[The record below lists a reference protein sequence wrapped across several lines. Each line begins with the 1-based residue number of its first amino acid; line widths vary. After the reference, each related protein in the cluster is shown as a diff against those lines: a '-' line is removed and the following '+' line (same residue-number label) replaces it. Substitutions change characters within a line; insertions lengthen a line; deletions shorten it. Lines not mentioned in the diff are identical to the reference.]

1 MTNTIPLDDWLH
13 VIDDEYLR
21 TFVREGGASI
31 KFAVASDGLRLEL
44 ADRLKS
50 RCRESNYTFVE
61 LDAAGLRAYM
71 PQDLFF
77 NLAAQVDWRR
87 LARQAILNI
96 AGRLGHRVDRIDPG
110 DSQNVFHA
118 IAAADGLDA
127 QFIMIPIWRGIQD
140 EVFKSPRMARDFRV
154 AMTHL
159 CREENSKPGMASYY
173 GGKPLL
179 DWLTGAETKI
189 GPLKPFF
196 IYATINRAT
205 ARAFLESAFYWIRY
219 VTGSG
224 TVVMLD
230 NSRVLLAKN
239 PKDGKRY
246 YTRAMAV
253 DHYELL
259 REFIDAADRLNSA
272 LIVIATDEGFLNEG
286 ARSRGYGIY
295 SALRTRVMNDVR
307 DRNLV
312 NPIASLVRLS

>member
-1 MTNTIPLDDWLH
+1 MTNAIPLDDWLRL
-13 VIDDEYLR
+13 IDAEYLR

-31 KFAVASDGLRLEL
+31 KFAVTSEDLRDQLTG
-44 ADRLKS
+44 RLKAL
-50 RCRESNYTFVE
+50 CRKANFAFVE
-61 LDAAGLRAYM
+61 LDAARLRAYM

-77 NLAAQVDWRR
+77 DLAGQVDWRR

-96 AGRLGHRVDRIDPG
+96 AGQIGHRIDGIEPG
-110 DSQNVFHA
+110 TPENVFDA
-118 IAAADGLDA
+118 IAAVNNLETS
-127 QFIMIPIWRGIQD
+127 FIMNPIWRGIQD
-140 EVFKSPRMARDFRV
+140 EVFKSPRMAKDFRV

-159 CREENSKPGMASYY
+159 CLEENTKAGGDYY
-173 GGKPLL
+173 GGKPLM

-189 GPLKPFF
+189 GPLRPFH
-196 IYATINRAT
+196 IYTPINRAT
-205 ARAFLESAFYWIRY
+205 GRTFIESALYWIHY

-224 TVVMLD
+224 TVLMLE
-230 NSRVLLAKN
+230 NSRVMLARN

-259 REFIDAADRLNSA
+259 REFIDGADRLTGA
-272 LIVIATDEGFLNEG
+272 LMVIATDQDFLDES

-307 DRNLV
+307 DRNLI
-312 NPIASLVRLS
+312 NPVASLVRLS